1 MTVYVWAQKRYRR
14 LIELW
19 QIFHLEYKY
28 HLINCQTSGNWTIYI
43 KIFLAHIGSFCLPVS
58 LSVCPYLFFS
68 SLSLILSRSLSP
80 SYLCMDCLF
89 LYSAVWCISLSFI
102 VYESWNVGEEHLR
115 DFLDLTSHGMVSN
128 GLHLNTLFVVCTHF
142 LHQY

>member
-14 LIELW
+14 LLELW
-19 QIFHLEYKY
+19 QIFHSEYKY

-58 LSVCPYLFFS
+58 LSVSVPTSFS
-68 SLSLILSRSLSP
+68 P
-80 SYLCMDCLF
+80 LCLWF
-89 LYSAVWCISLSFI
+89 SLYSAVWCISLSFI

-128 GLHLNTLFVVCTHF
+128 GLHLNMLFVVCTHF
-142 LHQY
+142 LHQYSLSSCMCLHSYK